1 MAVFDCRA
9 LFCKKVLPTSCHH
22 NLDRHQGKK
31 SKNLSIFG
39 LVVVFVVGV
48 LASFVSVCVQREEE
62 R

>member
-22 NLDRHQGKK
+22 NLDRHQGEK

-39 LVVVFVVGV
+39 LVVVVGV
-48 LASFVSVCVQREEE
+48 LASFVSACVQREEE